1 MSVKD
6 WAERHRDMQDWANA
20 VYSHWLRDLIA
31 ENGLLAP
38 PPSRTETIHA
48 LWSMVSEM
56 WAESSVNGKL
66 AVQTDPTGEEFVFEL
81 IRYGPWLVVECS
93 GVVVQKTTIR

>member
-1 MSVKD
+1 MKRSE
-6 WAERHRDMQDWANA
+6 AEEWANG
-20 VYSHWLRDLIA
+20 VYAAWLREVIA
-31 ENGLLAP
+31 EGCLVMP

-56 WAESSVNGKL
+56 WIESSVNGKL

-93 GVVVQKTTIR
+93 GVVVQKTAIR

>member
-1 MSVKD
+1 
-6 WAERHRDMQDWANA
+6 
-20 VYSHWLRDLIA
+20 
-31 ENGLLAP
+31 
-38 PPSRTETIHA
+38 
-48 LWSMVSEM
+48 MVSEM